1 MAEPD
6 EEPEVVLDIQA
17 LELELALRQPE
28 LEEALRALRRAEHI
42 SPAILDLVIDI

>member
-1 MAEPD
+1 MAEPY

-28 LEEALRALRRAEHI
+28 LEAALRALRQAERVD
-42 SPAILDLVIDI
+42 PKILDLVIDI